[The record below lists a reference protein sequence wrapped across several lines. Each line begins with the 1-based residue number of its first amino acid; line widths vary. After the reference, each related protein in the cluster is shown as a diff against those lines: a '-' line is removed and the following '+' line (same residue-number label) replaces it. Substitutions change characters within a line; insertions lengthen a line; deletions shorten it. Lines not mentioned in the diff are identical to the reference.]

1 MQPDAPTGIEDRDS
15 EKASWIKIS
24 LCGDVMT
31 GRGLDQILP
40 CPGNPRLFEPRVRDA
55 RDYVAMA
62 ENAHGA
68 IGKPVDYAYV
78 WGYALEQWK
87 RLAPDVRII
96 NLETSVTTS
105 DGLWPGKDV
114 HYRMHPDNVAVLQA
128 AKIDGCSLANNHVL
142 DWGYAGL
149 AETLASLRAG
159 GIKVAGAGRNAAEAQ
174 APAVLEAAGK
184 GRVLVFSFGT
194 CCSGIPPDWA
204 ARTDRAGVNLL
215 EELSDAAVERISRSV
230 ARVKGSHDVV
240 VASIHWGGNW
250 GYEIPT
256 SRIRFAQ
263 RLIDEAGVDLI
274 HGHSCHHVQG
284 IEVYQGHL
292 ILYGCGDF
300 LDDYEGISG
309 YDQYRDDLSAVYAV
323 TAAPQT
329 GRLVQLE
336 LAPTRIR
343 HMRVEQPSAEDVV
356 WLRDCLARESRQFGV
371 DFNIVGELVGE
382 NVLVLNSS
390 PGN

>member
-1 MQPDAPTGIEDRDS
+1 
-15 EKASWIKIS
+15 
-24 LCGDVMT
+24 MT

-105 DGLWPGKDV
+105 DEPWPGKDV

-159 GIKVAGAGRNAAEAQ
+159 GIQVAGGGRNAAEAQ

-204 ARTDRAGVNLL
+204 ARIDRAGVNLL
-215 EELSDAAVERISRSV
+215 EELSDAAVERISSSV

-256 SRIRFAQ
+256 ARIRFAH

-382 NVLVLNSS
+382 NVLVLNS
-390 PGN
+390 